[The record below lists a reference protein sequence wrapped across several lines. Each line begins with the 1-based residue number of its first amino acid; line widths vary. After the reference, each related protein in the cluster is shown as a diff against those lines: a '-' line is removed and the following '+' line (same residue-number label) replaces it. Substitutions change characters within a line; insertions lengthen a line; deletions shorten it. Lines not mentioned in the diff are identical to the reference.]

1 MADPQ
6 VDPALAPLPP
16 LSTEVSPPP
25 LALGYANPLLGVA
38 TEFFKLHQADQR
50 RQANRELDRREQ
62 LAQQFDQF
70 ANDPRYANHPD
81 IQREAHFHAAAIRQ
95 IPYNKNLPTQYKP
108 NADGQIPAYGALF
121 HRAAQAEIRK
131 NGEPSK
137 PPEPAAPPPVANP
150 FGGAAPQPAIAT
162 GPPAPS
168 SAPVPGGV
176 QPVPGKISPAP
187 VIGTAPPAPPAP
199 PADNSGGVYQWETSN
214 APGGRE
220 LIYYPPGMTPNAA
233 LRLPGSPES
242 ASAPPPAS
250 PAPPA
255 PPAPP
260 ASPDINAAPPPPSMP
275 DTVTQA
281 APQTAPDLPG
291 STQEIYPMTPPEM
304 AAFNNSMR
312 AKDIPEIARA
322 QGIDPDDN
330 PDALVDLRT
339 SKFNGMLSK
348 AKDREV
354 KMRIAGLDPETGEQ
368 LPPEQQTPIA
378 HYRNAQADL
387 AEARVDLVHAQTISE
402 PIKRDAAIAA
412 AKAHIAIAQQNADT
426 AVKRLG
432 IAQGTLDLNRQI
444 MLGGSTT
451 NPGTGG
457 SGGPL
462 DVNSISDAG
471 LRQTMSGAQ
480 WVDSRQYFGK
490 AGQAKMNA
498 YRQQGL
504 TVLSKSDA
512 EKMDELDAVRMNQQ
526 SILDSILDK
535 LPKDAT
541 GHITQGL
548 TNKLQQFFQSDE
560 ELASYGSWRQ
570 TAVQSLQ
577 GLVRGGGFRMNQA
590 EILMSIANDIPKVTD
605 TVAVAQRKIA
615 HIRAQYDN
623 LEKSM
628 IISKHIGMRGSSG
641 ANDYRGS
648 AIQTPPPNPGAT
660 NATSSPAVT
669 HRFNA
674 ATGKIE
680 AIQ

>member
-187 VIGTAPPAPPAP
+187 AIGTAPPEPPAP
-199 PADNSGGVYQWETSN
+199 PTDNSGGVYQWETSN

-233 LRLPGSPES
+233 LRLPGAPEPS
-242 ASAPPPAS
+242 SAPPATPGAPNSSAS
-250 PAPPA
+250 LPMPNTPIADSAAWSVAPPHNDQTSIG
-255 PPAPP
+255 
-260 ASPDINAAPPPPSMP
+260 ASALS
-275 DTVTQA
+275 
-281 APQTAPDLPG
+281 G
-291 STQEIYPMTPPEM
+291 QEIYPMSPPEM
-304 AAFNNSMR
+304 AAFNNS
-312 AKDIPEIARA
+312 IPASAAPELA
-322 QGIDPDDN
+322 QAMGIDTDAN
-330 PDALVDLRT
+330 PNALIDLRML
-339 SKFNGMLSK
+339 KGAGMLSK
-348 AKDREV
+348 SKDREV